1 MRLFLAV
8 ELPEE
13 IRYKLRDT
21 LAELKKTGISA
32 SLSKYHQLH
41 VTLLFLGEKTEEE
54 AAKIIEEAKNVKM
67 GKFPIEIGGV
77 GFFPSENY
85 IRVVWV
91 GANDGNGE
99 IKLLHSKLA
108 KALDM
113 PPDKEFIS
121 HITLARVK
129 SNDNLKKL
137 KDLQLTLA
145 EKSFGEFEA
154 DEFCLVKSEL
164 TPEGAKYSVVEKFS
178 LG

>member
-1 MRLFLAV
+1 
-8 ELPEE
+8 
-13 IRYKLRDT
+13 
-21 LAELKKTGISA
+21 
-32 SLSKYHQLH
+32 
-41 VTLLFLGEKTEEE
+41 
-54 AAKIIEEAKNVKM
+54 
-67 GKFPIEIGGV
+67 
-77 GFFPSENY
+77 
-85 IRVVWV
+85 
-91 GANDGNGE
+91 
-99 IKLLHSKLA
+99 
-108 KALDM
+108 M